1 MSMCGCGFCFA
12 ASIEIWEKNMDLI
25 LNLLTT
31 YVILTAALLESRSF
45 VYEGKESE
53 KIA

>member
-1 MSMCGCGFCFA
+1 
-12 ASIEIWEKNMDLI
+12 MDLI

-31 YVILTAALLESRSF
+31 YVIQAAALLEYRSF